1 MVQSTLDGVLKKK
14 DLEKGTAKK
23 VKVKKVKAKKEN
35 YKTMTKTETK
45 KE

>member
-1 MVQSTLDGVLKKK
+1 MVH
-14 DLEKGTAKK
+14 LEKGRAKK